1 LKASEATRWLSAWL
15 KEEQV
20 KQPDVTE
27 TEDYDEMFMRIMR
40 AKPLA
45 KRQELLDPEER
56 LAPETQEKVR
66 RRMQGGDH

>member
-1 LKASEATRWLSAWL
+1 M
-15 KEEQV
+15 